1 MKTVKII
8 SIQKTTHDVVHIKTE
23 KPTEIDYLPGQ
34 AVDVALNTPQM
45 KDELRAFTFTS
56 LPNDAFLEFYI
67 KIYPEHDG
75 VTKQIATLKK
85 NDTLLIGDT
94 FGDIMYKGEG
104 LFLAGGAG
112 ITPFLAILKNLEAQN
127 KIGNNK
133 LIFANKTSKDIIENN
148 YFERLLKT
156 NFTNVL
162 SEEQNAKMQYG
173 YITKELIKS
182 NINNKQQFYY
192 LCGPPP
198 MMDAVLKHLEI
209 LGIDKSKIVKE
220 QF

>member
-8 SIQKTTHDVVHIKTE
+8 SIQKATHDVVHIKTE

-94 FGDIMYKGEG
+94 FGDITYKGEG